1 MSNFFLKSFNNID
14 NNKKFYVCSYG
25 GSGSKMLC
33 NALNRYGNVK
43 HIHSRKPPNSL
54 EYIGNEK
61 GGSPGYF
68 EWFNGITIPDNEL
81 KNYYV
86 IYIYRNPSFSIQSR
100 FQNPAHLEHVQTD
113 PSIKLKDVLD
123 SKKDLYKIREFYDN
137 YTKPNEK
144 RNYKIY
150 CVKYEDI
157 FDKQDELIKLLGIGK
172 LNLVNKS
179 SRKNTNKELDK
190 IYSDLIDE
198 MNKNEFIITS

>member
-1 MSNFFLKSFNNID
+1 MNKD
-14 NNKKFYVCSYG
+14 NKIFYVCSFG

-33 NALNRYGNVK
+33 YALAKYGQVR
-43 HIHSRKPPNSL
+43 HIHSRKPPNKL

-61 GGSPGYF
+61 GGRTYC
-68 EWFNGITIPDNEL
+68 EWFNGIAIPEDKI

-86 IYIYRNPSFSIQSR
+86 IYIYRNPSFSIPSR
-100 FQNPAHLEHVQTD
+100 FLMREHLYHIQTNWK
-113 PSIKLKDVLD
+113 IKLTDVLK
-123 SKKDLYKIREFYDN
+123 SKKDLYKIREFYEN

-157 FDKQDELIKLLGIGK
+157 FEKQDELSKLLGVGK

-179 SRKNTNKELDK
+179 KRKKTHKEIDE
-190 IYSDLIDE
+190 IYCDLIDE
-198 MNKNEFIITS
+198 MKNNKFIMIS